1 MAARPSHRHHH
12 RSARALTGRRLRPVT
27 VGIVALLFSAAVL
40 GCSGGDDADGTAADA
55 TTGGTNGP
63 TTSGAATSP
72 TTMGPSLGT
81 GDSVLDP
88 SQTSLSGE
96 GGATVGPAATASTA
110 PPPTYIVPDIPAE
123 AVPEICAAT
132 TQINEADAKIGDLL
146 SPVLA
151 ADASTEADANLLAAL
166 GQAKP
171 LVDQAQA
178 GYDRMA
184 AVLPGELAADAVAVR
199 DATLTF
205 YGAVTSA
212 QTMDGLLATVTQ
224 AQAYSDSARES
235 AARLDATTR
244 KTCNQ
249 SLY

>member
-1 MAARPSHRHHH
+1 
-12 RSARALTGRRLRPVT
+12 LG
-27 VGIVALLFSAAVL
+27 GVALLVSVALL
-40 GCSGGDDADGTAADA
+40 GCGGGDDGEGAGGQP
-55 TTGGTNGP
+55 TTSATNGP
-63 TTSGAATSP
+63 TTSGPATSP
-72 TTMGPSLGT
+72 TTVGPSLGS

-110 PPPTYIVPDIPAE
+110 PPPTYVVPDIPATS
-123 AVPEICAAT
+123 VPEICAAT
-132 TQINEADAKIGDLL
+132 TQIVDADAKIGDLL
-146 SPVLA
+146 SPALA
-151 ADASTEADANLLAAL
+151 ANASTEADAQLLAAL
-166 GQAKP
+166 SQAKP
-171 LVDQAQA
+171 FIDQAQT

-184 AVLPGELAADAVAVR
+184 AVLPGELAGDAVAVR

-212 QTMDGLLATVTQ
+212 QTMDGLIATVTQ
-224 AQAYSDSARES
+224 AQQYTDPARES

-249 SLY
+249 SIY